1 VEYAGNYP
9 AERFNH
15 VHMFQEDPLCAEL
28 WYAQHLGASPLPN
41 RTSPAPLTEA
51 PCQVSRGPDLT
62 FPALEQNGMFRT
74 PSGGVAFGDVWL
86 PWCMRQGDQPL
97 VSTRGNLYDHIAL
110 SVSSLDAWM
119 GKLRNERVSFL
130 SEPYSL
136 GDTRAVMIAGP
147 SQEAIELVEV
157 QE

>member
-1 VEYAGNYP
+1 MLGPDEAIVEYAGNYP

-51 PCQVSRGPDLT
+51 TCQVSRGPDLT

-86 PWCMRQGDQPL
+86 PWCM
-97 VSTRGNLYDHIAL
+97 
-110 SVSSLDAWM
+110 
-119 GKLRNERVSFL
+119 LRATSHW
-130 SEPYSL
+130 
-136 GDTRAVMIAGP
+136 
-147 SQEAIELVEV
+147 
-157 QE
+157 